1 MADQTRAPATRRPTI
16 TTVAKAAG
24 VSIATVSRVMSGSHS
39 VTPDLAARVHKVAE
53 ELAYRPSSAARG
65 LALGSLRNIGVIL
78 PDLAN
83 AYFFD
88 VVKQMHHGA
97 NADGYRMLVA
107 DYSGEAAEEYATAV
121 DLLGQVDGLILLSS
135 RIPATGLK
143 DLARQATPVVLVNR
157 IELGVDIPMV
167 AIDNFTPMM
176 ELCGHL
182 AQLGHRKVAYIAGS
196 ELSWQSR
203 ERWRG
208 IEMAKVFGIEAVKVP
223 SDGTIEGSYA
233 AVEQALVHHPT
244 ALVCFNDLS
253 ALGAIS
259 KLRELGL
266 RVPED
271 ISVTGFD
278 DIEIARHIDPRLT
291 TVVSPKSQLGDQA
304 WALMH
309 AALERDPSASP
320 PLLQAAMVVRA
331 STGPAK

>member
-1 MADQTRAPATRRPTI
+1 
-16 TTVAKAAG
+16 
-24 VSIATVSRVMSGSHS
+24 VSIATVSRVMSGSS
-39 VTPDLAARVHKVAE
+39 AVTPDLAARVHKVAE
-53 ELAYRPSSAARG
+53 ELSYRPSSAARG
-65 LALGSLRNIGVIL
+65 LALGSLRNVGVLL

-97 NADGYRMLVA
+97 HADGYRMLIA
-107 DYSGEAAEEYATAV
+107 DYSGDAGDEYATAL
-121 DLLGQVDGLILLSS
+121 DLLGQVDGLLLLSS
-135 RIPATGLK
+135 RIPVAGLK
-143 DLARQATPVVLVNR
+143 ELARQSTPVVLVNR
-157 IELGVDIPMV
+157 IELGVDLPMV

-182 AQLGHRKVAYIAGS
+182 AKLGHRRVVYVAGS
-196 ELSWQSR
+196 ELSWQNR

-208 IEMAKVFGIEAVKVP
+208 IEMAKVLGIEAVKVA

-233 AVEQALVHHPT
+233 AVEEALTHEPT
-244 ALVCFNDLS
+244 ALICFNDLA

-259 KLRELGL
+259 KLRELGV

-278 DIEIARHIDPRLT
+278 DIAIARHIDPRLT
-291 TVVSPKSQLGDQA
+291 TVVSPKSQLGERG

-309 AALERDPSASP
+309 AALQHESGAPL
-320 PLLQAAMVVRA
+320 PLLPADLVVRG
-331 STGPAK
+331 STGPVTTSA